1 MKCLSCGN
9 EFPPSITKPS
19 TFCSP
24 KCRLRHHRLQKR
36 INPQPISQS
45 LAEPQPSTPT
55 KLALT
60 QAEIDQQAL
69 EDYRRSPAYKLRFPP
84 NTTFLPFNHAIP
96 HFRGLAVP
104 DGMNPEAYLP
114 IQPKLYFGAKNQPSK
129 SIQAIK
135 DSLTKP
141 L

>member
-1 MKCLSCGN
+1 MQFHRRQK
-9 EFPPSITKPS
+9 PKSIS
-19 TFCSP
+19 TDF
-24 KCRLRHHRLQKR
+24 
-36 INPQPISQS
+36 
-45 LAEPQPSTPT
+45 AEPQPQTPT
-55 KLALT
+55 KPALT
-60 QAEIDQQAL
+60 QAELDQQAL
-69 EDYRRSPAYKLRFPP
+69 EDYRRSQAYKLRFPP
-84 NTTFLPFNHAIP
+84 NTTFLPFNHTIP

-114 IQPKLYFGAKNQPSK
+114 IQPKLYFGAKNQPAK